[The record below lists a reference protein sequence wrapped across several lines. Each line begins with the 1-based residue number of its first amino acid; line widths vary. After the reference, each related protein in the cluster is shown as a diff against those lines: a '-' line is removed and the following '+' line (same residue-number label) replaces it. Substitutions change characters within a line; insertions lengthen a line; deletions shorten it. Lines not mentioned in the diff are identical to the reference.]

1 MQDNVKPIPVTIL
14 TGFLGAGKTTLLNF
28 ILRQQSAYKFGIIVN
43 EVGEIGIDGQLVENA
58 AEEMIQLNNGCICCT
73 VRKDLVKG
81 VQRLLQRGGFDYLL
95 IETTGI
101 ADPGPVAQTFL
112 NIPQLTKYVR
122 LDSIITV
129 VDAEQI
135 ARQMQDAETAREQ
148 IAMADFVL
156 LNKVDLVNE
165 PSLQQTESLIHDLNP
180 HAEIFRTD
188 HSHVNLTEL
197 LDMNAFDVDRK
208 LAIDPEFLNEL
219 EHRHH
224 SDIASMAFRFD
235 RPIVIEK
242 FETFIQEL
250 SSKEKVYRSKG
261 IISIAGN
268 PRRAVFHG
276 VNNRFTIFWDR
287 LWEKTETRVSQL
299 VFIGKGLHREQVEK
313 SLSACLD

>member
-1 MQDNVKPIPVTIL
+1 MQDNVKPIPATIL
-14 TGFLGAGKTTLLNF
+14 TGFLGAGKTTLLNY
-28 ILRQQSAYKFGIIVN
+28 ILKEQNTYKFGIIVN

-58 AEEMIQLNNGCICCT
+58 ADEMVQLNNGCVCCT

-129 VDAEQI
+129 VDAEQV
-135 ARQMQDAETAREQ
+135 AKQMKETETAREQ
-148 IAMADFVL
+148 IAMADFIL
-156 LNKVDLVNE
+156 LNKIDLVAE
-165 PSLQQTESLIHDLNP
+165 PALAATEALIRDLNP
-180 HAEIFRTD
+180 HAEIFRTG
-188 HSHVNLTEL
+188 HSRVNLAQL

-208 LAIDPEFLNEL
+208 LAVDPRFLDEL

-235 RPIVIEK
+235 RPFVIER
-242 FETFIQEL
+242 FQQFVQDI

-287 LWEKTETRVSQL
+287 LWEKEEARGSQL
-299 VFIGKGLHREQVEK
+299 VFIGKGLNREAIEK
-313 SLSACLD
+313 SLTACLG

>member
-1 MQDNVKPIPVTIL
+1 MQDDVKPIPVTIL
-14 TGFLGAGKTTLLNF
+14 TGFLGAGKTTLLNY
-28 ILRQQSAYKFGIIVN
+28 ILKEQNTYKFGIIVN

-58 AEEMIQLNNGCICCT
+58 SEEMVQLNNGCVCCT

-81 VQRLLQRGGFDYLL
+81 VQKLLQRGGFDYLL
-95 IETTGI
+95 VETTGI

-129 VDAEQI
+129 VDSEQI
-135 ARQMQDAETAREQ
+135 AKQMRETETAREQ

-156 LNKVDLVNE
+156 LNKVDLVQE
-165 PSLQQTESLIHDLNP
+165 PALVETETLIRALNP

-188 HSHVNLTEL
+188 HSHVNLGQL

-208 LAIDPEFLNEL
+208 LAVDPKFLDEL

-224 SDIASMAFRFD
+224 ADIASISFKFD
-235 RPIVIEK
+235 RPFVIEK
-242 FETFIQEL
+242 LEHFIQEL
-250 SSKEKVYRSKG
+250 SSTEKVYRSKG

-287 LWEKTETRVSQL
+287 LWTKEETRTSQL
-299 VFIGKGLHREQVEK
+299 VFIGKKLNREAIEK
-313 SLSACLD
+313 SLTACLG

>member
-1 MQDNVKPIPVTIL
+1 MQDKANPIPATIL
-14 TGFLGAGKTTLLNF
+14 TGFLGAGKTTLLNY
-28 ILRQQSAYKFGIIVN
+28 ILKEQSTYKFGIIVN
-43 EVGEIGIDGQLVENA
+43 EIGEIGIDGQLVENA
-58 AEEMIQLNNGCICCT
+58 AEEMIQLNNGCVCCT

-95 IETTGI
+95 VETTGI

-135 ARQMQDAETAREQ
+135 VRQMKDTETAREQ

-156 LNKVDLVNE
+156 LNKVDLVSE
-165 PSLQQTESLIHDLNP
+165 PALLETEAVIRELNP
-180 HAEIFRTD
+180 QAEIFRTD
-188 HSHVNLTEL
+188 HSHANLGQL
-197 LDMNAFDVDRK
+197 LDMNAFDVDHK
-208 LAIDPEFLNEL
+208 LSVDPRFLDEI

-224 SDIASMAFRFD
+224 GDIASMAFRFD
-235 RPIVIEK
+235 RPFVIEK
-242 FETFIQEL
+242 FERFVQDFSTR
-250 SSKEKVYRSKG
+250 EKVYRSKG
-261 IISIAGN
+261 IISIEGN

-287 LWEKTETRVSQL
+287 LWEKTETRHSQL
-299 VFIGKGLHREQVEK
+299 VFIGKGLQREAVEQ
-313 SLSACLD
+313 SLRACLA

>member
-1 MQDNVKPIPVTIL
+1 MQDNVKPIPATIL
-14 TGFLGAGKTTLLNF
+14 TGFLGAGKTTLLNY
-28 ILRQQSAYKFGIIVN
+28 ILKQQSAYKFGIIVN

-58 AEEMIQLNNGCICCT
+58 ADEMVQLNNGCVCCT

-135 ARQMQDAETAREQ
+135 ARQMKETETAREQ
-148 IAMADFVL
+148 IAMADFIL
-156 LNKVDLVNE
+156 LNKVDLVQE
-165 PSLQQTESLIHDLNP
+165 PALAQTETLIRDLNP

-188 HSHVNLTEL
+188 HSHANLGQL

-208 LAIDPEFLNEL
+208 LAVDPKFLDEL

-235 RPIVIEK
+235 RPFVIEK
-242 FETFIQEL
+242 FERFVQEL
-250 SSKEKVYRSKG
+250 SSREKVYRSKG
-261 IISIAGN
+261 IISISGN

-287 LWEKTETRVSQL
+287 LWEKDEVRGSQL
-299 VFIGKGLHREQVEK
+299 VFIGKGLNRDAIEK
-313 SLSACLD
+313 SLTGCLA